1 MSPSIS
7 FSGTTLRGPF
17 WDLIIKGEKT
27 QTIRKPRKR
36 PFKVG
41 DTLYLYWK
49 MRQPKDKKPVHLIA
63 EAPCISVRHI
73 TLRDLWNNHENA
85 RADGFA
91 SIYEFRDWFYPD
103 WRQSFSYPLLMD
115 ELSKIKLTVV
125 GWGELTNILGLFDQE
140 HVDRIMADLKAG
152 LV

>member
-1 MSPSIS
+1 MPSIS
-7 FSGTTLRGPF
+7 FSGTPMRGAF

-63 EAPCISVRHI
+63 
-73 TLRDLWNNHENA
+73 
-85 RADGFA
+85 
-91 SIYEFRDWFYPD
+91 
-103 WRQSFSYPLLMD
+103 
-115 ELSKIKLTVV
+115 LSKIKRTVV
-125 GWGELTNILGLFDQE
+125 GWGELSNILGLFDQE
-140 HVDRIMADLKAG
+140 HVERIMADLRAG
-152 LV
+152 KV